1 MATPATGLDSTSENN
16 LNRGIQL
23 DLRLSL
29 IKETTM
35 LVMDEKAKHEA
46 MMKKIESGEKLESPD
61 EITTE
66 YKEHLLTL
74 MIAQADSEL
83 AGAYG
88 YIPWIEGAPTVA
100 EKLAMANI
108 VKDEVRH
115 GKAMYD
121 LLDRLGVD
129 VYKLINEDKMK
140 HRMQVFYEPINTWA
154 DLVMFNFL
162 MDRAAGHQLRDAV
175 ECSWGPWSRTMI
187 QIEKEEW
194 MHVKHGETWVRKL
207 AADPATKADVQR
219 ALDFWFPKVNKVF
232 GKADTESNKEYQKF
246 KLKQRDNHDVRV
258 SWYEEMT
265 PLLEGYGLVVP
276 AITVVE

>member
-1 MATPATGLDSTSENN
+1 
-16 LNRGIQL
+16 
-23 DLRLSL
+23 
-29 IKETTM
+29 M

-46 MMKKIESGEKLESPD
+46 MMKKIEAGEKLESPD
-61 EITTE
+61 EITAE

-140 HRMQVFYEPINTWA
+140 HRMQVFYEPIKTWA

-162 MDRAAGHQLRDAV
+162 MDRAAGHQLKDAI

-265 PLLEGYGLVVP
+265 PLLKSYGLVVP
-276 AITVVE
+276 PITVVE

>member
-1 MATPATGLDSTSENN
+1 
-16 LNRGIQL
+16 
-23 DLRLSL
+23 
-29 IKETTM
+29 M
-35 LVMDEKAKHEA
+35 LVMDEKAKAKA
-46 MMKKIESGEKLESPD
+46 MMAKIEAGEKLESQD
-61 EITTE
+61 EITAE
-66 YKEHLLTL
+66 YREHLLTL

-108 VKDEVRH
+108 VKDECRH
-115 GKAMYD
+115 AKAMYD
-121 LLDRLGVD
+121 LLERLGVD
-129 VYKLINEDKMK
+129 TDKLIKVDKMK
-140 HRMQVFYEPINTWA
+140 HRMKVFYEPINSWA

-162 MDRAAGHQLRDAV
+162 MDRAAGHQLRDAA

-207 AADPATKADVQR
+207 SQDPQTKADVQR

-232 GKADTESNKEYQKF
+232 GKEGTESNRAFRQF
-246 KLKQRDNHDVRV
+246 KLKQRDNHDVREA
-258 SWYEEMT
+258 WYNEIK
-265 PLLEGYGLVVP
+265 PLLDSYGLKVPDISVV
-276 AITVVE
+276 A

>member
-1 MATPATGLDSTSENN
+1 
-16 LNRGIQL
+16 
-23 DLRLSL
+23 
-29 IKETTM
+29 M

-46 MMKKIESGEKLESPD
+46 MMKKIEAGEKLESPD
-61 EITTE
+61 EITAE

-108 VKDEVRH
+108 VKDEVHH
-115 GKAMYD
+115 GKAMYE

-140 HRMQVFYEPINTWA
+140 HRMQVFYEPIETWA

-162 MDRAAGHQLRDAV
+162 MDRAAGHQLKDAI

-207 AADPATKADVQR
+207 AGDPATKADVQR

-265 PLLEGYGLVVP
+265 PLLKSYGLVVT

>member
-1 MATPATGLDSTSENN
+1 M
-16 LNRGIQL
+16 RGA
-23 DLRLSL
+23 
-29 IKETTM
+29 KAM

-46 MMKKIESGEKLESPD
+46 MMAKIESGQKLESLD
-61 EITTE
+61 EITE
-66 YKEHLLTL
+66 DYKENLLRL

-83 AGAYG
+83 SGAYG
-88 YIPWIEGAPTVA
+88 YVPWIEGAPTVA

-121 LLDRLGVD
+121 LLDKFGID
-129 VYKLINEDKMK
+129 IYKLINDDKMK
-140 HRMQVFYEPINTWA
+140 NRMKVFYEPIRTWA

-162 MDRAAGHQLRDAV
+162 MDRAAGHQLRDAA

-207 AADPATKADVQR
+207 GEDTATRPEVQR
-219 ALDFWFPKVNKVF
+219 ALD
-232 GKADTESNKEYQKF
+232 
-246 KLKQRDNHDVRV
+246 
-258 SWYEEMT
+258 
-265 PLLEGYGLVVP
+265 
-276 AITVVE
+276 

>member
-1 MATPATGLDSTSENN
+1 
-16 LNRGIQL
+16 
-23 DLRLSL
+23 
-29 IKETTM
+29 M
-35 LVMDEKAKHEA
+35 LVMDEKAKAKA
-46 MMKKIESGEKLESPD
+46 MMAKIEAGEKLESQD
-61 EITTE
+61 EITSE
-66 YKEHLLTL
+66 YREHLLTL

-108 VKDEVRH
+108 VKDECRH
-115 GKAMYD
+115 AKAMYD
-121 LLDRLGVD
+121 LLERLGID
-129 VYKLINEDKMK
+129 TEKLIKVDKMK
-140 HRMQVFYEPINTWA
+140 NRMKVFYEPINSWA

-162 MDRAAGHQLRDAV
+162 MDRAAGHQLRDAA

-207 AADPATKADVQR
+207 SQDPQTKADVQR

-232 GKADTESNKEYQKF
+232 GKEGTESNRAFRQF
-246 KLKQRDNHDVRV
+246 KLKQRDNHDVREA
-258 SWYEEMT
+258 WYNEMK
-265 PLLEGYGLVVP
+265 PLLDSYGLKVPDISVV
-276 AITVVE
+276 A

>member
-1 MATPATGLDSTSENN
+1 
-16 LNRGIQL
+16 
-23 DLRLSL
+23 
-29 IKETTM
+29 M

-46 MMKKIESGEKLESPD
+46 MMQKIKSGEKLESPD
-61 EITTE
+61 EITEE

-83 AGAYG
+83 SGAYG
-88 YIPWIEGAPTVA
+88 YVPWIEGAPTVA

-121 LLDRLGVD
+121 LLERLGVD

-140 HRMQVFYEPINTWA
+140 HRMKVFYEPIKTWE

-175 ECSWGPWSRTMI
+175 ECSWGPWSRTML

-207 AADPATKADVQR
+207 AADAATRADVQR

-232 GKADTESNKEYQKF
+232 GKGDTESNKTYQKF
-246 KLKQRDNHDVRV
+246 KLKQRDNHEVRE
-258 SWYEEMT
+258 SWYNEML
-265 PLLEGYGLVVP
+265 PLLESYGLVVP

>member
-1 MATPATGLDSTSENN
+1 MAV
-16 LNRGIQL
+16 
-23 DLRLSL
+23 
-29 IKETTM
+29 
-35 LVMDEKAKHEA
+35 VMDEKAKHEA
-46 MMKKIESGEKLESPD
+46 MMQKIKSGEKLESLD
-61 EITTE
+61 EITE
-66 YKEHLLTL
+66 DYKQALLTL

-88 YIPWIEGAPTVA
+88 YVPWIEQAPTVA

-129 VYKLINEDKMK
+129 IYKLINDDKMK
-140 HRMQVFYEPINTWA
+140 NRMKVFYEPIDTWT

-162 MDRAAGHQLRDAV
+162 MDRAAGHQLRDAC

-194 MHVKHGETWVRKL
+194 MHVKHGETWVKRL
-207 AADPATKADVQR
+207 SQDPTTKADVQR

-232 GKADTESNKEYQKF
+232 GKGGTESNKKYQEL
-246 KLKQRDNHDVRV
+246 KLKQRDNQEVRE
-258 SWYEEMT
+258 SWYNET
-265 PLLEGYGLVVP
+265 KPLLESYGLTVP
-276 AITVVE
+276 GIDVVEK

>member
-1 MATPATGLDSTSENN
+1 
-16 LNRGIQL
+16 
-23 DLRLSL
+23 
-29 IKETTM
+29 M
-35 LVMDEKAKHEA
+35 LVMDEKAKNEA
-46 MMKKIESGEKLESPD
+46 MMRKIEAGEKLESPD
-61 EITTE
+61 EITEE
-66 YKEHLLTL
+66 YKQHLLTL

-88 YIPWIEGAPTVA
+88 YVPWIEGAPTIA

-129 VYKLINEDKMK
+129 IYKLIDDGMK
-140 HRMQVFYEPINTWA
+140 HRMKVFYEPIKTWT

-162 MDRAAGHQLRDAV
+162 MDRAAGHQLKDAV
-175 ECSWGPWSRTMI
+175 ACSWGPWSRTMM

-207 AADPATKADVQR
+207 SQDPTTRPDVQKS
-219 ALDFWFPKVNKVF
+219 LEFWFPKVNKVF
-232 GKADTESNKEYQKF
+232 GKPGTDSNKTYQKF
-246 KLKQRDNHDVRV
+246 KLKQRDNHEVRED
-258 SWYEEMT
+258 WYNEMK
-265 PLLEGYGLVVP
+265 PLLESYGLTVP
-276 AITVVE
+276 PISKVED